1 MREIL
6 IQIVFEIQRTLFI
19 GNTAEEVRLLIKSS
33 VMRRDN
39 GFKDFS
45 GQIRQLLRLEDLK
58 TIL

>member
-6 IQIVFEIQRTLFI
+6 IHIVFEIQRTLFI

-39 GFKDFS
+39 GFNYFS
-45 GQIRQLLRLEDLK
+45 DQIKQLLRLEDIK
-58 TIL
+58 TLL

>member
-19 GNTAEEVRLLIKSS
+19 DNTADEVRLLIKSNL
-33 VMRRDN
+33 MRRDN

-45 GQIRQLLRLEDLK
+45 NQIRQLLRLEEIK
-58 TIL
+58 TLL